1 MMVTQTIAQAVAMG
15 GVEPNRVYVD
25 KGYKG
30 HNYEGEAD
38 VLISGQKQGITPTIR
53 RELKR
58 RSAIEPVIGH
68 MKNDG
73 RLDRNFLMG
82 IDGDAINA
90 ILAACGYNLRLILK
104 RLPLWLAKILASLWE
119 KMAKTD
125 TVSAPNGRQIL
136 IA

>member
-1 MMVTQTIAQAVAMG
+1 MG

-53 RELKR
+53 RQLKR

-68 MKNDG
+68 MKNDR

-125 TVSAPNGRQIL
+125 TVSAPNGRQIS